1 MWWCIHALL
10 CVTMKLLLFY
20 YSCMHAAL
28 LLLIMMMLKL
38 KKHPKKNNEAIDERE
53 TRNQSPESNR
63 RSVNSHG

>member
-1 MWWCIHALL
+1 
-10 CVTMKLLLFY
+10 
-20 YSCMHAAL
+20 MHAAL